1 MGRHSAEHSATLD
14 APMST
19 ADVFDVV
26 VIGGGHNGL
35 VAACYLARAGQSVLL
50 VERQPQLGG
59 MALSAPL
66 IDTAPDH
73 MVNPGAYENV
83 YLRAGGVV
91 EDLGLRRFGYREVD
105 SVGWAWLG
113 DNGESLL
120 FQAGVEETADDIA
133 RFSRRDAAAYRE
145 LVAIALKAVE
155 LQGRYGSGPPGRPS
169 LGTVAA
175 GLRSLVGNRVLR
187 STLAGL
193 LTGTA
198 AEAIVSTFESAQ
210 MRGAFASIATILG
223 APTAEGSALALL
235 GTSSLHGAGA
245 ARPIGGMGGL
255 VLALEKCLTS
265 YGGVARTGLAASEI
279 HHDAKRATGVTLSD
293 GTSIS
298 ARHAVVTAIP
308 PQRVP
313 DLIGDG
319 ISSGLAERL
328 RAAPANA
335 GGVATLTVNL
345 ALSDRLELPAHQPS
359 RTDVDLRKPA
369 LFTGSFDG
377 VMMSCAQASRGEIP
391 TEMPWW
397 CTIFTAM
404 DPSQAPPGQDTAQ
417 LYGPVPVAAAGGWDQ
432 RRDEAATLLLN
443 QVAAALPG
451 VHELEIGRFVETPE
465 DLTRRTTT
473 VNGCLYHVDH
483 LATRMGPLRPAL
495 GVAGYRTPLRGLYL
509 TGAGF
514 HPSGGISGLP
524 GKHAATAVLRDL

>member
-1 MGRHSAEHSATLD
+1 D
-14 APMST
+14 
-19 ADVFDVV
+19 
-26 VIGGGHNGL
+26 
-35 VAACYLARAGQSVLL
+35 
-50 VERQPQLGG
+50 
-59 MALSAPL
+59 
-66 IDTAPDH
+66 
-73 MVNPGAYENV
+73 
-83 YLRAGGVV
+83 
-91 EDLGLRRFGYREVD
+91 
-105 SVGWAWLG
+105 
-113 DNGESLL
+113 GESVL
-120 FQAGVEETADDIA
+120 FQASVEKTATDIA
-133 RFSRRDAAAYRE
+133 RFSTRDAAAYRN
-145 LVAIALKAVE
+145 LIAVALKAVE

-169 LGTVAA
+169 LVTVAA
-175 GLRSLVGNRVLR
+175 GLRTLVADRKLR

-198 AEAIVSTFESAQ
+198 AEAIVSTFESDQ

-223 APTAEGSALALL
+223 APTAEGSAIALL

-255 VLALEKCLTS
+255 VLALQKCLAAH
-265 YGGVARTGLAASEI
+265 GGVARTAVAACEI
-279 HHDAKRATGVTLSD
+279 HHDTKRATGVTLSD
-293 GTSIS
+293 GTDIA

-319 ISSGLAERL
+319 IPSALAERM

-345 ALSDRLELPAHQPS
+345 ALSGRLELAAHQKW
-359 RTDVDLRKPA
+359 RNDVDLRQPA
-369 LFTGSFDG
+369 LFTGTFER
-377 VMMSCAQASRGEIP
+377 VMASCVQSSRGELP
-391 TEMPWW
+391 TQMPWW

-417 LYGPVPVAAAGGWDQ
+417 LYAPVPVTPTEGWAQ
-432 RRDEAATLLLN
+432 RRDEAAKSLVGH
-443 QVAAALPG
+443 VAAVLPG

-465 DLTRRTTT
+465 DLTARTTT

-495 GVAGYRTPLRGLYL
+495 GVANYGTPLNGFYC

-524 GKHAATAVLRDL
+524 GKHAASAVLRDLGRQPTR

>member
-1 MGRHSAEHSATLD
+1 VAAYANET
-14 APMST
+14 
-19 ADVFDVV
+19 VDVV

-35 VAACYLARAGQSVLL
+35 VTACYLARAGQSVLL
-50 VERQPQLGG
+50 VERHDRLGG

-66 IDTAPDH
+66 IDAAPHH
-73 MVNPGAYENV
+73 MINPGAYENV
-83 YLRAGGVV
+83 YLRGGGVV

-113 DNGESLL
+113 DDGESLL
-120 FQAGVEETADDIA
+120 FRADIGRTADDIA
-133 RFSRRDAAAYRE
+133 RFSKRDAAAYRE
-145 LVAIALKAVE
+145 LVAVALKAVQ
-155 LQGRYGSGPPGRPS
+155 LQGRYASGPPGRPS
-169 LGTVAA
+169 LGTITA
-175 GLRSLVGNRVLR
+175 GLRAMVCDRTLR
-187 STLAGL
+187 STLGGL

-198 AEAIVSTFESAQ
+198 ADAITSTFESPQ
-210 MRGAFASIATILG
+210 VRGAFASIATILG

-265 YGGVARTGLAASEI
+265 HGGVARTGLAASKI
-279 HHDAKRATGVTLSD
+279 RHDGERATGVEFSD
-293 GTSIS
+293 GTSVA

-313 DLIGDG
+313 DLTGDG
-319 ISSGLAERL
+319 LPPGLAERL
-328 RAAPANA
+328 RGAPANA

-345 ALSDRLELPAHQPS
+345 ALSGRLELPSHQPS
-359 RTDVDLRKPA
+359 RDDVDLRKPA
-369 LFTGSFDG
+369 LFTGSFDQ
-377 VMMSCAQASRGEIP
+377 VMKSCEQAARGELP
-391 TEMPWW
+391 TESPWW

-404 DPSQAPPGQDTAQ
+404 DPSQAPAGEDTVQ
-417 LYGPVPVAAAGGWDQ
+417 LYSPAPVAASGGWDQ
-432 RRDEAATLLLN
+432 RGDEAAKLLVD
-443 QVAAALPG
+443 QVAAILPG
-451 VHELEIGRFVETPE
+451 VHELEIGRLVETPD

-495 GVAGYRTPLRGLYL
+495 GAAGYRTPLKGLYL

-524 GKHAATAVLRDL
+524 GKHAATAVIRDIGRH